1 MQHCER
7 CGRIVLA
14 SKADH
19 QADGQKSIAVVR
31 TLSSPTLNE
40 RPLIERS
47 QGPDSTG
54 CVKTR

>member
-19 QADGQKSIAVVR
+19 HADGQKSIAVVR

-40 RPLIERS
+40 WPLMSEARDRIRP
-47 QGPDSTG
+47 G
-54 CVKTR
+54 V